1 MQINELFS
9 GIPNLQPCF
18 TTSTLTDRLTETKL
32 KRMSRFV
39 TPLYIVILSEA
50 KNLYASRNH
59 ITLLQLLQQSIL
71 RIIAQFAGGITFLG

>member
-39 TPLYIVILSEA
+39 TPLICCICHPICIAHPVYNVIQTLRFVIQSEA
-50 KNLYASRNH
+50 KDLED
-59 ITLLQLLQQSIL
+59 I
-71 RIIAQFAGGITFLG
+71 